1 MPCNG
6 VTVASA
12 KVPLEEQKYIALA
25 GQAII
30 DQVVKAYLGNLGYT
44 VAGEDG
50 YFTANSAQTGYFRFT
65 VSNGYVSVSGGPSGL
80 ETQIKTLLSGLAG
93 KMRQKVVMETM
104 AKAGVKINGSQTA
117 PNGAIVLE
125 LEI

>member
-30 DQVVKAYLGNLGYT
+30 DQVVKAYLGNLGYI

-93 KMRQKVVMETM
+93 KVRQQIIVQTM
-104 AKAGVKINGSQTA
+104 AKAGVKITSNQTA
-117 PNGAIVLE
+117 SNGAIVLDV
-125 LEI
+125 EI